1 MIIYKFIVIVLFLV
15 ILQNTYIIFK
25 INSGCCEFKDVGAID
40 IVMLTYSRVKFT
52 DLPLSTVCVVRCTQR
67 PRSNM
72 GTEMIKYLCRVGEC
86 CVSVQMAIIRE
97 IMYLGDL

>member
-40 IVMLTYSRVKFT
+40 IVMLTYSRVKFMICHCLQCVWLGAHR
-52 DLPLSTVCVVRCTQR
+52 DLDRIWEP
-67 PRSNM
+67 
-72 GTEMIKYLCRVGEC
+72 K
-86 CVSVQMAIIRE
+86 
-97 IMYLGDL
+97 